1 MKGGVGFM
9 PILNQGDE
17 YKPSDGSDMD
27 SELNVEEST
36 GNTEQSQKSNVS
48 DRNVV
53 PEFLANNKKK
63 FIIGG
68 VVGLVAVVLVL
79 VLVLVFNDASS
90 SEDDLPDF
98 VTEEDIENPTEPE
111 EFKYTE
117 EQKESLRAYG
127 FTGTDIE
134 NLERDQF
141 DPQEAIRRVKV
152 LREEAEAETLTK
164 FYAGRSKE
172 FKRLENLTY
181 FGNKPRKV
189 PKGTVDSTYYE
200 QLNVD
205 YEKVPVYG
213 SQCFIKLKLKDR
225 GTNAFMFIEP
235 DRWRQLKKKGN
246 IVVGITYS
254 YIKKEAFITNLVEIR
269 TEAE

>member
-9 PILNQGDE
+9 PILSQGDE
-17 YKPSDGSDMD
+17 YKPSDGSEVD
-27 SELNVEEST
+27 SGVDVEESSSIIDKSQ
-36 GNTEQSQKSNVS
+36 QSTVS
-48 DRNVV
+48 DKNVV

-68 VVGLVAVVLVL
+68 VVGLLAIVLIL
-79 VLVLVFNDASS
+79 VLVLVFNDASN

-98 VTEEDIENPTEPE
+98 VTEEDIENPTAPE

-141 DPQEAIRRVKV
+141 DPQEAIRRVKI

-164 FYAGRSKE
+164 FYAGRSKK

-181 FGNKPRKV
+181 FGNAPRKV

-205 YEKVPVYG
+205 YEKVPLYG

-225 GTNAFMFIEP
+225 GTNAFMYIEP

>member
-1 MKGGVGFM
+1 MA
-9 PILNQGDE
+9 ILQQGE
-17 YKPSDGSDMD
+17 SYQPSDG
-27 SELNVEEST
+27 
-36 GNTEQSQKSNVS
+36 TEQVPNSKELDNSDAFQEQTPQNNDETVSN
-48 DRNVV
+48 RNVV

-68 VVGLVAVVLVL
+68 VAVILVVVLILVL
-79 VLVLVFNDASS
+79 VLILN
-90 SEDDLPDF
+90 EGEGTKDDLPDF

-111 EFKYTE
+111 EFKYTD
-117 EQKESLRAYG
+117 EQKELLRSYG

-134 NLERDQF
+134 NFERDQF
-141 DPQEAIRRVKV
+141 DPNEAVKRVIA
-152 LREEAEAETLTK
+152 LREAAEANIWKEY
-164 FYAGRSKE
+164 YAGRGKR

-189 PKGTVDSTYYE
+189 PKGAVDSTYYE

-205 YEKVPVYG
+205 YEKVPLYG
-213 SQCFIKLKLKDR
+213 GQCFLKIILKDR
-225 GTNAFMFIEP
+225 GTNAFMCIEP

-254 YIKKEAFITNLVEIR
+254 FIKKKAFITNIVEIR

>member
-1 MKGGVGFM
+1 MA
-9 PILNQGDE
+9 ILQQGDS
-17 YKPSDGSDMD
+17 YQPSDS
-27 SELNVEEST
+27 
-36 GNTEQSQKSNVS
+36 TEQFISNGEIEDGESSQEQAPQNNDETVSNK
-48 DRNVV
+48 NVV

-68 VVGLVAVVLVL
+68 VAAILVIVLI
-79 VLVLVFNDASS
+79 LVFVLILNEGEGSK
-90 SEDDLPDF
+90 DDLPDF
-98 VTEEDIENPTEPE
+98 VTEDDIENPTEPE
-111 EFKYTE
+111 EFKYTD
-117 EQKESLRAYG
+117 EQKELLRSYG

-134 NLERDQF
+134 NFEHDQF
-141 DPQEAIRRVKV
+141 DPNEAVKRVIA
-152 LREEAEAETLTK
+152 LRKEAEANIWKE
-164 FYAGRSKE
+164 FYAGRGKK

-205 YEKVPVYG
+205 YEKVPLYG
-213 SQCFIKLKLKDR
+213 GQCFLKVILKDR
-225 GTNAFMFIEP
+225 GTNAFMCIEP

-254 YIKKEAFITNLVEIR
+254 FIKKKAFITNIVEIR